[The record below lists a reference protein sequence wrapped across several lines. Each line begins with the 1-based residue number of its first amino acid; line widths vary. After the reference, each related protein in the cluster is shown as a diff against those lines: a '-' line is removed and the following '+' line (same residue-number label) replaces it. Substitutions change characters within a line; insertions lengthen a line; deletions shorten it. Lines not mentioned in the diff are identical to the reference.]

1 MTKSTAS
8 KASER
13 KPARKAAGAARKKT
27 AAAGR
32 RQKRMSSAELQRRAL
47 AYHEKPRPGKIEI
60 SVTKP
65 VKGPDDLTLAYSPG
79 VAAPC
84 MKIHQDA
91 QDAYRYTGKGNLVGI
106 VTNGTAVLGLGN
118 IGPLAAKPVMEGKAM
133 LFKKFAG
140 IDVFDI
146 EVSTESPERFIECV
160 AAISNG
166 FGAINLE
173 DIAAPECFLIEHRL
187 SEQLDIPV
195 MHDDQTGT
203 GVVSCAALANALEI
217 QGKRAEDVRIVC
229 VGAGAAGIGVLSMI
243 TSYFSISP
251 YQVTLIDSRG
261 VVTCDRA
268 SIPNF
273 KMPFAR
279 QPVSEFSDPLDIYR
293 GADVLIGVSGAG
305 TVSAEAV
312 RVMAANPI
320 VLALSNP
327 TPEITPEEVAAVRDD
342 AIVGTG
348 RSDYPNQV
356 NNSLCYPYMFRGA
369 LDARARKF
377 TRQMYAAAIRS
388 IADLA
393 REPVPAKVRR
403 LYPQERMS
411 FGREYIMPKQDDE
424 RMLERVSAAVAA
436 AYQPESA
443 GDDERVK

>member
-1 MTKSTAS
+1 MTRSASS
-8 KASER
+8 KAAR
-13 KPARKAAGAARKKT
+13 KPAARKRAAAPKKK

-32 RQKRMSSAELQRRAL
+32 RRPRLSSAELDRRAL

-60 SVTKP
+60 SITKP

-84 MKIHQDA
+84 LKIHQDA
-91 QDAYRYTGKGNLVGI
+91 SNAYRYTGKGNLVGI
-106 VTNGTAVLGLGN
+106 VTNGSAVLGLGN

-160 AAISNG
+160 AAISHG

-173 DIAAPECFLIEHRL
+173 DIAAPECFLIEERL

-203 GVVSCAALANALEI
+203 GVVACAALANALEI

-229 VGAGAAGIGVLSMI
+229 VGAGAAGIGVLRMI
-243 TSYFSISP
+243 TNYFSISP

-261 VVTCDRA
+261 LVTCDRT

-279 QPVSEFSDPLDIYR
+279 QPISDFSDQLDIYR

-305 TVSAEAV
+305 TVSADAV

-327 TPEITPEEVAAVRDD
+327 NPEIGPEEVAAVRSD

-369 LDARARKF
+369 LDARAKKF
-377 TRQMYAAAIRS
+377 TRQMYAAAIKS

-393 REPVPAKVRR
+393 REPVPARIRR
-403 LYPQERMS
+403 LYPQEKMT
-411 FGREYIMPKQDDE
+411 FGRGYIMPKQDDE
-424 RMLERVSAAVAA
+424 RMLERVSAAVSG
-436 AYQPESA
+436 AYEPEVA
-443 GDDERVK
+443 EPRRKVK